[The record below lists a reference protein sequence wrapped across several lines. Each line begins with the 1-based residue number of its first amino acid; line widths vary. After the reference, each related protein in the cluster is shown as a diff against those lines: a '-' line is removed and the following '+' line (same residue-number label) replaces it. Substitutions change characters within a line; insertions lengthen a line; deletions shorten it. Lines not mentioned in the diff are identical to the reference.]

1 MAKYVVLENVAATKV
16 GSKIVTLRVVD
27 SNGTNE
33 VDAENGIFVALGDLV
48 EGQREVHKATEVK
61 LGTATGTGI
70 CLVASPEVLYDER
83 LTEYDFINKA
93 GTNARGILLTAGD
106 HFKIYHSADSTTLN
120 KTVAVGDVVLKV
132 IEKNGDTVSYEV
144 VSVGKAAA

>member
-27 SNGTNE
+27 SKGTE

-48 EGQREVHKATEVK
+48 EGQREVHKATEVA

-106 HFKIYHSADSTTLN
+106 HFKIYHSADSTALN

-144 VSVGKAAA
+144 VSVGKATA